1 MRSLIFALLALS
13 IFGSPAFAQEAGGRA
28 QADRPQ
34 WVTAE
39 AIEANL
45 AAALEDESA
54 RTAFLNSFL
63 NGEVWVRVDEA
74 SVIAEARR
82 QREGATT
89 FGPLNLITYEVNGQT
104 VILAFTR
111 PEIGETVLGPDARF
125 IGMSGLQALQLQTEH
140 GLTLNYNNGPSVT
153 FPREHIAAL
162 LGSLQP
168 LSAVGTP
175 PAQR

>member
-1 MRSLIFALLALS
+1 MRSLIPALLALFIS
-13 IFGSPAFAQEAGGRA
+13 GSPAIAQEAGGRA

-45 AAALEDESA
+45 AAAMEDESA

-63 NGEVWVRVDEA
+63 NGEVWVRVDHA

-82 QREGATT
+82 QSEGSVSPGVA
-89 FGPLNLITYEVNGQT
+89 GVVLYEVEGET
-104 VILAFTR
+104 VIFAFTR
-111 PEIGETVLGPDARF
+111 PEIGRAVLGPDATF
-125 IGMSGLQALQLQTEH
+125 IGMSGLDALRLQAEH

-153 FPREHIAAL
+153 FSREQIAAL

-168 LSAVGTP
+168 LSAAGTP